1 MCAVLPF
8 ISDYCQPN
16 VPTTLYECVR
26 VKKSEGPS
34 SKARQQIQ
42 FHGLFFYQ
50 TLKMQWVV
58 VWCLLERY
66 KKLHFDEI
74 LFVGDI
80 LATKHFLSQ

>member
-1 MCAVLPF
+1 M
-8 ISDYCQPN
+8 S
-16 VPTTLYECVR
+16 VR

-42 FHGLFFYQ
+42 FHGLVFLSNTQ
-50 TLKMQWVV
+50 DAVGCCVMPLRTL
-58 VWCLLERY
+58 

-74 LFVGDI
+74 LFIGDI